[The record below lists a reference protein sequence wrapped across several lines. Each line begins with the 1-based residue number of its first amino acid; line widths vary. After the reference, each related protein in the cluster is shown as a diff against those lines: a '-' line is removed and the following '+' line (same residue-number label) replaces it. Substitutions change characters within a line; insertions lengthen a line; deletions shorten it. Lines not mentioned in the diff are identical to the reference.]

1 LSYELC
7 YSAGLNSGKGNSCT
21 LGVSFT
27 SDQAGRQLTNVKS
40 IDASAWTARS
50 QEVVL
55 LAQGRTVAV
64 WQTYARD
71 ADRLARLQGSLI
83 LLLGLWALWN
93 VSQLLWMPFRGGE
106 IETAPSMALNPP
118 ALSSPRESAIIDVS
132 AVLGSGLFGGEPDT
146 LAAEAEVASGI
157 ESDREGI
164 EQNAKETRLALQ
176 LTGIVA
182 STDDGLGNAVI
193 KAGAKEQVYAVGD
206 ALPASGRVTLAK
218 VMPTQ
223 VVIDNNGTYE
233 LIKLYDGPGLV
244 IPTRAAPAP
253 ISETSLAMAAAPDTS
268 ANTLGSA
275 EERNALAGQ
284 YRQRLYDNPESLADA
299 VSVAPVRAGNQIVGY
314 RIAPG
319 ADAQAFDTFGFKRG
333 DVVVAVNGL
342 ALSDASN
349 TLKLYQL
356 MKEATQATFDIE
368 RDGGTVTISVDLASP

>member
-1 LSYELC
+1 M
-7 YSAGLNSGKGNSCT
+7 
-21 LGVSFT
+21 
-27 SDQAGRQLTNVKS
+27 KS
-40 IDASAWTARS
+40 IDASAWKARY
-50 QEVVL
+50 QEVL
-55 LAQGRTVAV
+55 SLAQGRTVAV
-64 WQTYARD
+64 WQSYARD
-71 ADRLARLQGSLI
+71 ADRLARLQAG
-83 LLLGLWALWN
+83 LLLLLLLWALWS
-93 VSQLLWMPFRGGE
+93 VSQLVWMPFRGGQ
-106 IETAPSMALNPP
+106 IETAPAMALNPP
-118 ALSSPRESAIIDVS
+118 ALSSPRERAIIDVS

-146 LAAEAEVASGI
+146 LTAEAEVASGM

-164 EQNAKETRLALQ
+164 EQNAKETRLALK

-244 IPTRAAPAP
+244 IPTRATPEPA
-253 ISETSLAMAAAPDTS
+253 SETPQAMAAAPEPS
-268 ANTLGSA
+268 ANTAESA
-275 EERNALAGQ
+275 AERSALAGQ

-299 VSVAPVRAGNQIVGY
+299 VSVSPVRAGNQIVGY

-319 ADAQAFDTFGFKRG
+319 ADTQAFDTFGFKRG

-342 ALSDASN
+342 TLSDASN

-356 MKEATQATFDIE
+356 MKDATQATFDIE
-368 RDGGTVTISVDLASP
+368 REGGTVTISVDLASP

>member
-1 LSYELC
+1 M
-7 YSAGLNSGKGNSCT
+7 
-21 LGVSFT
+21 
-27 SDQAGRQLTNVKS
+27 KS

-83 LLLGLWALWN
+83 LLLGLWALWS

-146 LAAEAEVASGI
+146 LAPEAGVASGI

-244 IPTRAAPAP
+244 IPTRAAPEP
-253 ISETSLAMAAAPDTS
+253 INETSRAMAAAPDTL
-268 ANTLGSA
+268 ANTLESA
-275 EERNALAGQ
+275 AERNALAGQ

-299 VSVAPVRAGNQIVGY
+299 VSVSPVRAGNQIVGY

-319 ADAQAFDTFGFKRG
+319 ADAQAFDTLGFKRG

-342 ALSDASN
+342 TLSDASN

-356 MKEATQATFDIE
+356 MKEARQATFDIE
-368 RDGGTVTISVDLASP
+368 REGGTVTISVDLASP